1 VFGLFRRSPNEAL
14 IDRLHGE
21 IMAGSRQPAFFVEYG
36 VADTL
41 EGRFEILCLVATIAV
56 RRIGALPAPGPDIA
70 QELTDSIFRHFDV
83 ALREIGV
90 GDLTVPKKMKK
101 MAQGY
106 LGRVSAYGAALDGD
120 GDGDGDD
127 DAALAV
133 ALARNVFGDEGQLE
147 SAQCARLARYARA
160 QEAAFAHLDV
170 EAVLRGPLPFV
181 DPQGV

>member
-1 VFGLFRRSPNEAL
+1 VFGLFQRSPNEAL

-21 IMAGSRQPAFFVEYG
+21 IMAGARQPAFFVDYG

-41 EGRFEILCLVATIAV
+41 EGRFEILCLVASMAV
-56 RRIGALPAPGPDIA
+56 RRIGALPPPGPDLA
-70 QELTDSIFRHFDV
+70 QEITDSIFRHFDV
-83 ALREIGV
+83 ALRQVGV

-106 LGRVSAYGAALDGD
+106 LGRASAYGATLDG
-120 GDGDGDD
+120 GDD
-127 DAALAV
+127 SALAL
-133 ALARNVFGDEGQLE
+133 ALARNVFGDEGRAGSE
-147 SAQCARLARYARA
+147 ECVRLARYART
-160 QEAAFAHLDV
+160 QEAAFATLDV

>member
-41 EGRFEILCLVATIAV
+41 EGRFEMLCLVATIAV
-56 RRIGALPAPGPDIA
+56 RRIGALPPPGPDIA
-70 QELTDSIFRHFDV
+70 QEVTDSIFRHFDV
-83 ALREIGV
+83 ALRQVGV

-106 LGRVSAYGAALDGD
+106 LGRVSVYGAALE
-120 GDGDGDD
+120 GDD
-127 DAALAV
+127 DAALAL
-133 ALARNVFGDEGQLE
+133 ALARNVFGDEGRAG
-147 SAQCARLARYARA
+147 SAQCVRLARYARA
-160 QEAAFAHLDV
+160 QEAAFAALDV
-170 EAVLRGPLPFV
+170 ETALREPLPFV
-181 DPQGV
+181 DPQAV